1 MYQVGSA
8 IEFTAQHV
16 MPGVDGPEGQL
27 HEHDYRI
34 EVVADRKVLDD
45 RGMVCDIDVLD
56 AALRRIDARVRGNNV
71 DVIRPNDAAAV
82 TVEVFA
88 KWAHDELAKE
98 LRGSGVD
105 TLAVR
110 VWESTLAFGGYS
122 DKLG

>member
-71 DVIRPNDAAAV
+71 DVIRPNDAEAV